1 MWWNS
6 NSTLTGLDARSE
18 CLNLIIPHSLP
29 SFPQAPFCLGIH
41 AHKSY
46 VLAGHALPPSAGS
59 DLSLHSWPHTNA
71 CAHLDG
77 CWVRS
82 RVAGHTSCHNGSGV
96 QKSGRIKR
104 TQAQDCSLEIEASE
118 CLNIT
123 SVAEET
129 GLERE
134 KQFLNYMV
142 SVPGERRSFRV
153 GWGSASIY
161 T

>member
-1 MWWNS
+1 MKFK
-6 NSTLTGLDARSE
+6 LDLDWSGCKIWMPE
-18 CLNLIIPHSLP
+18 LDHSPFPALLSPGSILP
-29 SFPQAPFCLGIH
+29 TP

-46 VLAGHALPPSAGS
+46 VLAGHTLLPSSGS
-59 DLSLHSWPHTNA
+59 DLSLHSRPHTNA
-71 CAHLDG
+71 CAHLNG

-96 QKSGRIKR
+96 QKPGRIKR
-104 TQAQDCSLEIEASE
+104 TQAQDCSLEIKASE

-134 KQFLNYMV
+134 KKLLNYMV
-142 SVPGERRSFRV
+142 SVPWERRSFRV
-153 GWGSASIY
+153 RWGFASIY